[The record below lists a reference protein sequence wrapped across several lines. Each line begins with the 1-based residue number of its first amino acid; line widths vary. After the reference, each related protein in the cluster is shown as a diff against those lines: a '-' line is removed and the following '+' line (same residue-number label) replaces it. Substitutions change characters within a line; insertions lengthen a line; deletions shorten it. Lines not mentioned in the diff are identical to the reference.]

1 MNAEKLNMVAT
12 EISSRFPLNFHG
24 DATSAIPGTIMIAFE
39 ITLTERGTNAL
50 GEKITGN
57 TTNYEGYYTWK

>member
-1 MNAEKLNMVAT
+1 MNAEKLNT
-12 EISSRFPLNFHG
+12 EVTVISSRFPLNFHA

-39 ITLTERGTNAL
+39 ITLMELGTNAL

-57 TTNYEGYYTWK
+57 TTNCEGYYTWK

>member
-1 MNAEKLNMVAT
+1 MNAEKLNT
-12 EISSRFPLNFHG
+12 EVTVISSRFPLNFHG
-24 DATSAIPGTIMIAFE
+24 DATSATQGTILIVYE
-39 ITLTERGTNAL
+39 IILTEHCTNAL